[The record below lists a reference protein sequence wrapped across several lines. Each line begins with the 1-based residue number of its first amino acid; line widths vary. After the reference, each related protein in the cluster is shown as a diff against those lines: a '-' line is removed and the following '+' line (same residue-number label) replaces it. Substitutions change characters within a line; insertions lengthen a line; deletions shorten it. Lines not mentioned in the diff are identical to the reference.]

1 MEASDAARRSSSETR
16 RAGAVP
22 LVIESVA
29 YPAVVASRGTSG
41 SAGENRSAGSDSGA
55 TGRGPAS
62 RVPLPLTISIYQNG
76 EQVAG
81 LLQQIYRQP
90 LFTAGTAES
99 SDQQASTSSS
109 QRTARGDAKL
119 TMRVPIPATPAVEI
133 GGGVGRDG
141 SVDAQQALSSRSTQN
156 FVYSQAYYL
165 ALVRD
170 ALVQEGLVR
179 TVSGAADLGNVAAG
193 DFIEYTA
200 DFKANELG
208 ALLDV
213 LTPEVIGRIVRARR
227 MRTGIAKI
235 ASWSDLDEV
244 RAHMLRIQT
253 EADGDADLATKVTA
267 AVQADF
273 RTEVTREFYGSVGTS
288 VEAVTMVTVCDN
300 AHFVVEDPNRILDGR
315 FTVLGKAVSAVEN
328 DVPVLARNKVL
339 HRLRAQ
345 AVDRIFDELAKTIDT
360 QTGSPDGSQILG
372 GLSGSE
378 VFDVRFASRI
388 AGRSLRVV
396 PLAIYA

>member
-1 MEASDAARRSSSETR
+1 M
-16 RAGAVP
+16 
-22 LVIESVA
+22 
-29 YPAVVASRGTSG
+29 ASRGTSG
-41 SAGENRSAGSDSGA
+41 SAGENRSTGGDGGA
-55 TGRGPAS
+55 TGRDAAG

-81 LLQQIYRQP
+81 LLQQIHRQP
-90 LFTAGTAES
+90 LITAGTAES
-99 SDQQASTSSS
+99 SDQQSSTSSTK
-109 QRTARGDAKL
+109 RTARGDAKL
-119 TMRVPIPATPAVEI
+119 TMRVPIPSTPAAEV
-133 GGGVGRDG
+133 GGGFGRDG
-141 SVDAQQALSSRSTQN
+141 SVDAQQAVSNRSTQN

-170 ALVQEGLVR
+170 ALVQDGLVR
-179 TVSGAADLGNVAAG
+179 TVDGAADLDEVAAG
-193 DFIEYTA
+193 DFVEYTA
-200 DFKANELG
+200 NFKANELG
-208 ALLDV
+208 ALLDI
-213 LTPEVIGRIVRARR
+213 LTPEVIGRIVHGRR

-235 ASWSDLDEV
+235 ANWSDLDEV

-253 EADGDADLATKVTA
+253 EADGDADLATKVTE

-273 RTEVTREFYGSVGTS
+273 RTEVTREFYGSVGTGAD
-288 VEAVTMVTVCDN
+288 AVTMVTVCDS
-300 AHFVVEDPNRILDGR
+300 AHFVVDDLNRILDGR
-315 FTVLGKAVSAVEN
+315 FTVLGKAVSTVED

-339 HRLRAQ
+339 NRLRAQ

-360 QTGSPDGSQILG
+360 QTGSPDGSQMLS
-372 GLSGSE
+372 GLSGAE